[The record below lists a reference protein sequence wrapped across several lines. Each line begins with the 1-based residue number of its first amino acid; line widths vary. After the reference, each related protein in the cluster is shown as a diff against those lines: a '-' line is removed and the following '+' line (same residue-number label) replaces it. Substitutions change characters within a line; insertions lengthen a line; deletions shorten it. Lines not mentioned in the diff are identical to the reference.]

1 MWQRAGVGSHLLEHL
16 LVVRTPISLL
26 ATCREGKEQYLI
38 IPTMHFNH
46 IASVGCT
53 CTTYIDTDISR
64 ICNLLNT
71 RPKVPYCGYVPN
83 AEGHI
88 YSILYWYIPFPPG
101 GGGGGWRGRINSRN
115 YFGWRKYEKQKEE
128 KKGDNLNEKGRKRTY
143 KGKMERKI

>member
-26 ATCREGKEQYLI
+26 ATCRECKEQYLI

-46 IASVGCT
+46 IASLG

-71 RPKVPYCGYVPN
+71 RTKVPYCGYVPN

-88 YSILYWYIPFPPG
+88 YSIPFPPG
-101 GGGGGWRGRINSRN
+101 GGGGRRGRIISRY

-128 KKGDNLNEKGRKRTY
+128 KKRRQS
-143 KGKMERKI
+143 